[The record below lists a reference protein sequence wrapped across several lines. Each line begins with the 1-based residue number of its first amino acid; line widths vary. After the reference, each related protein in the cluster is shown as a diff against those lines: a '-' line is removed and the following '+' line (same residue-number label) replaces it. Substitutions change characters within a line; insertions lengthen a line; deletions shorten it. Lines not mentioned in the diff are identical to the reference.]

1 MGNNNLATEVVT
13 WKQVSKAE
21 GKVSNVLL
29 FIWVSSKLN
38 FPPNTC
44 MPRRAKM
51 MRKRKSSSSREQMA
65 FIEFSSE
72 VTRSERAA
80 Q

>member
-1 MGNNNLATEVVT
+1 MLCNLATEMVT

-29 FIWVSSKLN
+29 FICVSSKLN
-38 FPPNTC
+38 LPPNSC
-44 MPRRAKM
+44 MPSRAKM
-51 MRKRKSSSSREQMA
+51 MRKRKSNSSREQIA
-65 FIEFSSE
+65 FIEFSRE